1 MNAVLGLLFVAFVA
15 VESKSFIQQFTNFD
29 ELSTTLPE
37 LHVIKEMSFKY
48 PYSCQPGPLS
58 YEGCALFLT
67 SYGVSRNMPDLL
79 YNGACGSNNYFQV
92 MLAGDDFGLV
102 SDLGDVALENVT
114 ASRAFNW
121 ERVVGQDNTFKE
133 DMLVVQGHT
142 YVALLAKS
150 EIRALF
156 AFRVEQFEPSGP
168 ATIKYAVK
176 QYGIIKSV
184 QEAPGFSWDQ
194 TNQ

>member
-1 MNAVLGLLFVAFVA
+1 MNAVLALLFVACVA
-15 VESKSFIQQFTNFD
+15 VESKSFRQQWTDFGKS
-29 ELSTTLPE
+29 STTLPE
-37 LHVIKEMSFKY
+37 LHVIKEISFKY
-48 PYSCQPGPLS
+48 PYSCQPGPSS

-79 YNGACGSNNYFQV
+79 YNGACGSNNYFDV
-92 MLAGDDFGLV
+92 MLAGSDFGML

-121 ERVVGQDNTFKE
+121 ERVVGQENTFKT
-133 DMLVVQGHT
+133 DVLVVKDHT

-176 QYGIIKSV
+176 QYGIIGSV
-184 QEAPGFSWDQ
+184 EEAPGFSWDEP
-194 TNQ
+194 NH